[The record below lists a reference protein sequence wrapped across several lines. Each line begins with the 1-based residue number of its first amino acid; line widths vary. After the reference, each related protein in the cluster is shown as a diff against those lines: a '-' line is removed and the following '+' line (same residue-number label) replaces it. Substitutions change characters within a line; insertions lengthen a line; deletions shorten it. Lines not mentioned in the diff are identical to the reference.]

1 MTNQAVGGSSLMTHL
16 TTKHLIVVLYVLA
29 GIQLVASILPF
40 LYQYVAAAGSYSEVI
55 PAFGNA
61 RILTAL
67 WFSFLSACVTV
78 VLALLFGV
86 PLGYFFART
95 EFWGKGLL
103 ETLAVDVP
111 QTFPPVAE
119 GMIFLLM
126 LGPNSP
132 FHVNLAF
139 TFTALV
145 IAKFYISTPFVVSY
159 TARRFRE
166 IEKSGINLTARTL
179 GATPFQVF
187 WTVFL
192 PLGWKDIGAGAS
204 LCWSRAMGELGGSLL
219 FAGVIASKTEIIP
232 TLISKEAQNLPAL
245 ALAATILVTTAS
257 TIALTSFKYL
267 QPR

>member
-1 MTNQAVGGSSLMTHL
+1 MNRAS
-16 TTKHLIVVLYVLA
+16 TKHLIVVLYFLA
-29 GIQLVASILPF
+29 GILLAASITPF
-40 LYQYVAAAGSYSEVI
+40 FYQYVAAARSYRDVI

-67 WFSFLSACVTV
+67 WLSFLSACVTT
-78 VLALLFGV
+78 VLAVLFGV
-86 PLGYFFART
+86 PLAYFFARVD
-95 EFWGKGLL
+95 FRGKRLV
-103 ETLAVDVP
+103 ESLAVDVP

-126 LGPNSP
+126 LGPDSP
-132 FHVNLAF
+132 FHVNLAY

-145 IAKFYISTPFVVSY
+145 IAKFYISTPFVVSF

-166 IEKSGINLTARTL
+166 IEKTGINLTARTL

-187 WTVFL
+187 LTVFL
-192 PLGWKDIGAGAS
+192 PLGLKDIGAGAS

-219 FAGVIASKTEIIP
+219 FAGVIPSKTEIIP
-232 TLISKEAQNLPAL
+232 TLIATQAQNLTAL

-257 TIALTSFKYL
+257 TIALTSLKYL
-267 QPR
+267 TREA